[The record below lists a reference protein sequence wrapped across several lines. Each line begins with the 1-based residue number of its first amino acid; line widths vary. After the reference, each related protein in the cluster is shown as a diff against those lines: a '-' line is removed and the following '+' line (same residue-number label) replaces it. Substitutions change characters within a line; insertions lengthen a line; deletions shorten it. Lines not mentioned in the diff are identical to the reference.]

1 MTLFV
6 AEPSA
11 IYLTKPSAVLDAS
24 VLCAML
30 FSEVNALEAVQHM
43 NAYALHAPQL
53 LSFELANVSL
63 KKMQSHWPL
72 EATLDALDDFAQMDI
87 QLHPVAIAEQ
97 VRLAE
102 TYRLSSYDAAYLWLA
117 AQLKVPLLTFDRQL
131 AVAAKTH
138 LASL

>member
-11 IYLTKPSAVLDAS
+11 LYLTKPSAVLDAS

-30 FSEVNALEAVQHM
+30 FSEASAEEAVQHL

-53 LSFELANVSL
+53 LSYELANVAI

-72 EATLDALDDFAQMDI
+72 AATLETLEDYSQMDI
-87 QLHPVAIAEQ
+87 QLHPVALTEQ
-97 VRLAE
+97 VRLADK
-102 TYRLSSYDAAYLWLA
+102 YQLSGYDAAYLWLA
-117 AQLKVPLLTFDRQL
+117 AHLKVPLLTFDRRL
-131 AVAAKTH
+131 AAAAKTH
-138 LASL
+138 LTKL